1 MIQRIYD
8 NFIRTFE
15 KDDVD
20 LPKEKVIEFINNL
33 WNDYCGA
40 YAEGR
45 ADGLETMAKILRNN
59 E

>member
-1 MIQRIYD
+1 MIQRIYN

-20 LPKEKVIEFINNL
+20 LPKEQVIEFINNL
-33 WNDYCGA
+33 WNDYCAA
-40 YAEGR
+40 YNEGR